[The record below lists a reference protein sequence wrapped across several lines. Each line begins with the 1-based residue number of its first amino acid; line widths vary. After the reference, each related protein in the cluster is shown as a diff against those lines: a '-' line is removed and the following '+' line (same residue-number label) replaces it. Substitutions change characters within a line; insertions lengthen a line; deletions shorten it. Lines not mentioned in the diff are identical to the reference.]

1 MTNRMEKLQRNF
13 LWGGMG
19 DKFKFH
25 LVRWDTICQPD
36 QSGGLGVRNLT
47 IFTGALLRKWLWRYG
62 HKRNALWRWVID
74 LKYSSKVRGWCKNVV
89 RQPYGVSL
97 WRYIGWGWDIFSQL
111 VKFEVGDGMHIRF
124 WYGTRGISETASYF

>member
-1 MTNRMEKLQRNF
+1 MKKLQWNF

-19 DKFKFH
+19 DEFKFH
-25 LVRWDTICQPD
+25 LVRWDTICQLD

-74 LKYSSKVRGWCKNVV
+74 LKYGSKVRGWCKNVV

-97 WRYIGWGWDIFSQL
+97 WKYIGWGWDIFS
-111 VKFEVGDGMHIRF
+111 
-124 WYGTRGISETASYF
+124 